1 MHISSLKQFAFGQV
15 HLESNQQSFKGQPS
29 QIPNTYDL
37 TTFTFILK

>member
-1 MHISSLKQFAFGQV
+1 MHIPSLKQFAFGQV
-15 HLESNQQSFKGQPS
+15 HLESNQQFFKDQPS